1 MKESRNEN
9 DRISLVNSFYLGS
22 RGYHAKNNKNKNESI
37 LQNSHTYLSYS
48 SVFCYSEMNEDI
60 LNLTVS
66 KNILKK
72 ALMTYYQVKPPYS

>member
-48 SVFCYSEMNEDI
+48 LVGFLLFGNERGYFKSNSE
-60 LNLTVS
+60 
-66 KNILKK
+66 
-72 ALMTYYQVKPPYS
+72 